1 VIFPEDF
8 ERKTGFDRIRQLLE
22 DNCSSEHSRDL
33 AREVEFRIEARDL
46 QAHFALLG
54 EFIDMARKH
63 PSWPAP
69 AAVPDLRALLEY
81 LRIEGA
87 SPSEEQLHD
96 IRRHLSL
103 FEQLCRFFDKQKA
116 LYPLLHALIAAQVRV
131 AEPLAIIQAVI
142 DPDGRMRPNASAEF
156 GRLGKQISDLE
167 REVRRITLSVFQQAR
182 DAGLTAETEL
192 TVREE
197 RLVIPLLAEHKRK
210 VDGLVH
216 DVSARG
222 RILYVEPTASFE
234 TNNLLKQKYLDRR
247 REKER
252 ILRETANK
260 LRPWLDGIAS
270 IGSLHARL
278 DLLTAMERLAT
289 RLHAGIPE
297 IGKNNSLQLIE
308 ARHPVLM
315 LRAAQPLKQV
325 VPLHVELGGENKLLI
340 ISGPNAGGKSIA
352 LKTILL
358 LQYMVQCG
366 LPVPA
371 DPRSVFPVFRHL
383 LLDLGD
389 DQSIDNDL
397 STYSA
402 HLAAM
407 KRFLE
412 KSSPRALYAIDEM
425 GTGTDPQIGGY
436 MAEAI
441 LERLLASGAVGV
453 VTTHYGNLKTFANRN
468 EGVANA
474 AMAYDVEQLR
484 PMYKLVMGKP
494 GSSFAIELARS
505 SGLEEPILQ
514 RARNLS
520 SGTGAEV
527 EELLT
532 QLEREKNQY
541 ESRLRLL
548 EEKERIADQLTA
560 EYRKL
565 KEKIETRRE
574 AYLEA
579 AKAEARK
586 LLENANSEIELAI
599 RLIREG
605 KADKES
611 SLKARE
617 KIETQRIKTAPAKP
631 VKKVETVTQPL
642 LKATELLPG
651 HLVRMRET
659 GTRGELIEVKRDKA
673 YVAFGL
679 LKTWV
684 PLAQLENDTAAAKA
698 EKTKRLGGIDWVS
711 KHQSFSPEMDVRG
724 ARGEEAMERIS
735 RWLDEAYT
743 LGQPQLRVIHGKGDG
758 ILRKLL
764 REHLKK
770 LPFIKSYENEHADLG
785 GDGATLIYLR

>member
-1 VIFPEDF
+1 MIFPDDF

-22 DNCSSEHSRDL
+22 EHCTSEHSRDL
-33 AREVEFRIEARDL
+33 ARAIQFNSETKEL

-54 EFIDMARKH
+54 EFIAMVRKH

-69 AAVPDLRALLEY
+69 ASVPDIRPLIDY
-81 LRIEGA
+81 LRIAGA
-87 SPSEEQLHD
+87 SPSEDQLHS
-96 IRRHLSL
+96 IRRHLGL
-103 FEQLCRFFDKQKA
+103 FEQISKFFEKHKV
-116 LYPLLHALIAAQVRV
+116 LFPLLFQKVSTHMRV

-142 DPDGRMRPNASAEF
+142 DPDGKMRPNASAEY

-167 REVRRITLSVFQQAR
+167 REVRRITMSVFQQAR

-197 RLVIPLLAEHKRK
+197 RLVIPLLAEHKK
-210 VDGLVH
+210 KIDGLVH

-252 ILRETANK
+252 ILRETADK
-260 LRPWLDGIAS
+260 LRPFLDGIAD
-270 IGSLHARL
+270 IGALHAEL
-278 DLLTAMERLAT
+278 DLLSAKEHLAG
-289 RLHAGIPE
+289 RLHAGIPNL
-297 IGKNNSLQLIE
+297 GKNNQLNLIE

-315 LRAAQPLKQV
+315 LRAVQPLKQV
-325 VPLHVELGGENKLLI
+325 VPLQVELGGENKLLI

-371 DPRSVFPVFRHL
+371 DPRSVFPVFHHL

-412 KSSPRALYAIDEM
+412 KTSPRALFAIDEM

-484 PMYKLVMGKP
+484 PMYRLVMGKP

-541 ESRLRLL
+541 ESRLYLL
-548 EEKERIADQLTA
+548 EEKEKMADQLTL

-565 KEKIETRRE
+565 KEKIEARRE
-574 AYLEA
+574 AYLES
-579 AKAEARK
+579 AKADARK
-586 LLENANSEIELAI
+586 LLENANREIELAI

-617 KIETQRIKTAPAKP
+617 KIEAQRVKTAPAKP
-631 VKKVETVTQPL
+631 VKKVETAPQPM
-642 LKATELLPG
+642 LKGAELLPG

-684 PLAQLENDTAAAKA
+684 PLAQLENDIAAAKA

-724 ARGEEAMERIS
+724 ARGEEAMERIT

-770 LPFIKSYENEHADLG
+770 LPFVKSYENEHADMG